1 METEVVLNEI
11 KVMYVKS
18 ESGPAGAGYAFT
30 KLESKLLSIK
40 GRKFYGL
47 ISDGGKTYLSCV
59 AVEAGDSPETL
70 GFELTTIPSGK
81 YIKTKIWEWMDR
93 LDEIYPTF
101 RSLSKK
107 CKEDTSRP
115 RIEFYRSQ
123 KELILMLPIL

>member
-1 METEVVLNEI
+1 MESEVVLKEI

-18 ESGPAGAGYAFT
+18 ESGPQDAGYAFT
-30 KLESKLLSIK
+30 KLESKLLGMK

-47 ISDGGKTYLSCV
+47 ISDEGKTYLSGV
-59 AVEAGDSPETL
+59 AVEVGDSPETL
-70 GFELTTIPSGK
+70 GLEVTSIPAGK
-81 YIKTKIWEWMDR
+81 YVKTKIWEWMDR

-107 CKEDTSRP
+107 YKEETTRP

-123 KELILMLPIL
+123 KELILMLPVL